1 MRSKSRRNS
10 RRSTRRNSRRSTRRR
25 NTRRR
30 NTRKRNTRRSRNR
43 KRSSTRRNTRKR
55 TRGKNK
61 KGKMNMLEELEFGQI
76 YYQKFVQWPTND
88 TIQYKGEYFDNYKEC
103 ILIIE
108 KKHGS
113 PLDKGK
119 KIQIISEHVALVHK
133 EGIEWIKNKIDEGS
147 DAIIVALKANL

>member
-1 MRSKSRRNS
+1 MRSKSRRNT
-10 RRSTRRNSRRSTRRR
+10 RRSTRRNSRRSTRR

-76 YYQKFVQWPTND
+76 YYKKFVQWPTND
-88 TIQYKGEYFDNYKEC
+88 TIQYKDEYFDNYKEC
-103 ILIIE
+103 IIIIE
-108 KKHGS
+108 KHGLS
-113 PLDKGK
+113 LDKGK
-119 KIQIISEHVALVHK
+119 KIQMISEHVALVYK
-133 EGIEWIKNKIDEGS
+133 KGIEWIKNQIDEGGP
-147 DAIIVALKANL
+147 DTIIVALKAK